1 MARTHHFCY
10 CRENVFESKMEPYRE
25 YACALYKDEE
35 NPTITALLRDSQ
47 VTDTYQQLHTLA
59 RSHAPGMLPLHCH
72 ACSTTQPPLII
83 HIHSLCMHVPIS

>member
-1 MARTHHFCY
+1 MGEEALAVWQGPTTSAT

-47 VTDTYQQLHTLA
+47 VTDTHQQLHTMA
-59 RSHAPGMLPLHCH
+59 RPHAPGMLLPTL
-72 ACSTTQPPLII
+72 P
-83 HIHSLCMHVPIS
+83 CM